1 MQDQEVNASAR
12 RLEKLED
19 GFQRSVRRNSVTRK
33 LPLQE
38 IGLVPVT
45 KDASFGGASAAHAIE
60 ALTRGLPTRLLQT
73 SSPRPRPYDRFNK
86 PVSVGV
92 AAGLV

>member
-12 RLEKLED
+12 RLEKLGD
-19 GFQRSVRRNSVTRK
+19 GFQRSVGRNSVTRK
-33 LPLQE
+33 LLLQE
-38 IGLVPVT
+38 IGLVPV